1 MQNQNKETFDKI
13 KYNIEYNKN
22 NYKKFACNLK
32 IDEYENVSNI
42 IKEYG
47 LNKAQ
52 FIRLAIKNINKIL
65 DK

>member
-1 MQNQNKETFDKI
+1 MQNQNKETFGKI

-42 IKEYG
+42 IKEDG

-52 FIRLAIKNINKIL
+52 FIRLAIKNIHKIL

>member
-32 IDEYENVSNI
+32 IDEYEKVSNI

-52 FIRLAIKNINKIL
+52 FIRLAIKNIHKII

>member
-22 NYKKFACNLK
+22 NYKKFGCNLK

-47 LNKAQ
+47 LNKAE
-52 FIRLAIKNINKIL
+52 FIRLAIKNIHKIIEQ
-65 DK
+65 